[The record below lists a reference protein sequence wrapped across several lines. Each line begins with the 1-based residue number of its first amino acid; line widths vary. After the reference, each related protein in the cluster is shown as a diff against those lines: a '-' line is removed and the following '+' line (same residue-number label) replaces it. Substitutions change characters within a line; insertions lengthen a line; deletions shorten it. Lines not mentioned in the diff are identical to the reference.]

1 MKKVSKIVILTLLIV
16 GLVSCN
22 AYKYGAS
29 GENTTSSNLTF
40 GLVKSKIVKNETAQM
55 EILEL
60 FGSPNITTK
69 NRSGLEVWSYNKMSA
84 VSKSGST
91 VGWRNA
97 KGSSTSSS
105 TSFDLIITFT
115 EDDVVKDYSVVSTK
129 F

>member
-1 MKKVSKIVILTLLIV
+1 MKKVSKAVILILMIV
-16 GLVSCN
+16 GLVSC

-40 GLVKSKIVKNETAQM
+40 GLVKSKIIKNETTQM

-69 NRSGLEVWSYNKMSA
+69 NRSDLEVWSYNKMSA
-84 VSKSGST
+84 ISKGGST

-97 KGSSTSSS
+97 KGSSSSS
-105 TSFDLIITFT
+105 NSSFDLIITFT
-115 EDDVVKDYSVVSTK
+115 EDDVVKDYSVISTK